1 MEAVGK
7 IKNFCENN
15 IKKKKHDQYFPISW
29 KKKKKKNKLIILNC
43 NVSIRLH
50 FKFNLIMI
58 CTKSVDSTTN
68 C

>member
-29 KKKKKKNKLIILNC
+29 KKKKKRIN
-43 NVSIRLH
+43 
-50 FKFNLIMI
+50 
-58 CTKSVDSTTN
+58 
-68 C
+68 